1 MPLQTV
7 SSLHKARSFGICV
20 GRCVRY
26 PLLHMSD
33 STEMTVH
40 DLLWSHLVQCHHLQG
55 CFTLPKAGTFKTQN
69 CFQM

>member
-1 MPLQTV
+1 MDVRRRHSSKALLSTLMLWPTYSLRGEFRATAN

-33 STEMTVH
+33 CTEMTVH
-40 DLLWSHLVQCHHLQG
+40 DLL
-55 CFTLPKAGTFKTQN
+55 
-69 CFQM
+69 

>member
-7 SSLHKARSFGICV
+7 SSLHKACSFGICV

-33 STEMTVH
+33 CTEMTVH
-40 DLLWSHLVQCHHLQG
+40 DLL
-55 CFTLPKAGTFKTQN
+55 
-69 CFQM
+69 